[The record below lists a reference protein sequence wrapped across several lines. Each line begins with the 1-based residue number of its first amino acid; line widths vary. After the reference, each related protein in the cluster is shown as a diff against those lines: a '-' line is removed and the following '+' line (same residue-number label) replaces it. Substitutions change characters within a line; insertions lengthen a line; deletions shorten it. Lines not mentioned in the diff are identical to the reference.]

1 MVRLGHLWLLVTGLV
16 VATAWPAEG
25 RAFPDEPYSLD
36 EAPNGARDERFHLWG
51 ELGIFTGDLRGTKAI
66 AFSPLFGL
74 RLQFTQNVIMDL
86 QWGLAHATL
95 KPDNDDSDTAFRP
108 GNLWAAVHYQGAK
121 KSFSYR
127 FGLGLTAPTA
137 TLPSDDPIN
146 RFLTAQAAFVLAA
159 AMRGNWN
166 YWLWDPYAL
175 SIIVPLRV
183 ERRKPSGFMWGV
195 EFDAGIMISVSDKNA
210 GDDPIV
216 QMEGDMGYQAI
227 DWLRVGSRFALV
239 ILPKSEGQKTQLSVE
254 PFLRFGPEERFV
266 AVRLLINI
274 DNPNGFS
281 FDKNEVWGL
290 RIGGGVAF

>member
-1 MVRLGHLWLLVTGLV
+1 MARFRHVWLIAAVWIS
-16 VATAWPAEG
+16 VAAWPSNV
-25 RAFPDEPYSLD
+25 RAFPDEPYGLD
-36 EAPNGARDERFHLWG
+36 EARDGAHSNRFHLWG
-51 ELGIFTGDLRGTKAI
+51 ELGIFAGDLNDDKAF

-74 RLQFTQNVIMDL
+74 RLQFTKNVIMDT
-86 QWGLAHATL
+86 QWGLAHVTV
-95 KPDNDDSDTAFRP
+95 KQNGSSDTAVRP
-108 GNLWAAVHYQGAK
+108 GNVWAAVHYQGVK

-146 RFLTAQAAFVLAA
+146 RFATAQAAFVFAA

-183 ERRKPSGFMWGV
+183 ERRKPSGFMWGF
-195 EFDAGIMISVSDKNA
+195 ELDAGVMISVSNKNA

-216 QMEGDMGYQAI
+216 QMEGDVGYEPL

-239 ILPKSEGQKTQLSVE
+239 ILPKLAGQKTQVSAE
-254 PFLRFGPEERFV
+254 PFIRFGTEARFV
-266 AVRLLINI
+266 AARLLINL

-281 FDKNEVWGL
+281 FDKNQVWGL
-290 RIGGGVAF
+290 RIGGGFSF